1 MNITDAV
8 YNQWVEDNQYELE
21 PSNITKV
28 YRKFQQE
35 LNRTTVMTS
44 SRRDD
49 LWEAMIECMT
59 VVSEYSFKSG
69 FRIGFQA
76 IDEARK

>member
-8 YNQWVEDNQYELE
+8 YNQWIEDNQYELE
-21 PSNITKV
+21 PAEITKV

-35 LNRTTVMTS
+35 LNRTTVMTG

-49 LWEAMIECMT
+49 LWESMIECMT
-59 VVSEYSFKSG
+59 AVSEYSFKAG
-69 FRIGFQA
+69 FKVGLQV
-76 IDEARK
+76 IDEARR